1 MATDEKKVSQPEIL
15 DDRKRKSVDR
25 LRQLKQELDKLSET
39 QAYPGLTIIAAGSLA
54 RLEASE
60 FSDIDMFFFTSEK
73 VEDPRTKELKLF
85 GKLIDVIDR
94 LGFPKFSRDCQYLS
108 IMSTEDMF
116 DNLGS
121 SIDDHQN
128 FFTARMLL
136 LLESKCLYGE
146 EQYENLIDSVIKY
159 YYRDYNQHETNFRP
173 TFLLNDICRYWKT
186 ILLNYENRISK
197 KKNEKHG
204 ELSESE
210 EERVKRKV
218 HNFKLKY
225 SRVTTCFATIC
236 AIGSLEPPVNSDKI
250 KSLVYMTPRE
260 RLEEIPKRMPG
271 TREIVEKLLEK
282 YSFFIHKTGLSEPA
296 LNQEFA
302 DPDNAKILFR
312 NANEFGDLMF
322 QLLEEIDKQSSSD
335 IKLIRHLVI

>member
-1 MATDEKKVSQPEIL
+1 MAKEEQKVSQPEIL
-15 DDRKRKSVDR
+15 DDRRTKSLDR
-25 LRQLKQELDKLSET
+25 LDQLKKELEKLSET

-60 FSDIDMFFFTSEK
+60 FSDIDMFFFTSGK
-73 VEDPRTKELKLF
+73 VEEPRTKELKLF
-85 GKLIDVIDR
+85 GKLIDVIDN

-116 DNLGS
+116 DHLGS
-121 SIDDHQN
+121 SNDDHQN

-146 EQYENLIDSVIKY
+146 EEYENLIDSVVKY
-159 YYRDYNQHETNFRP
+159 YYRDYNQHEKDFKP

-197 KKNEKHG
+197 RKNDDLPEN
-204 ELSESE
+204 E
-210 EERVKRKV
+210 EERIKRKV

-236 AIGSLEPPVNSDKI
+236 AIGSLESPVNSDKI
-250 KSLVYMTPRE
+250 KGLVHMTPRE
-260 RLEEIPKRMPG
+260 RLEEIPKRVPE
-271 TREIVEKLLEK
+271 TREIVEELLEK

-302 DPDNAKILFR
+302 DPDNAKILFD

-322 QLLEEIDKQSSSD
+322 RLLEEIDQQTSPEL
-335 IKLIRHLVI
+335 KLIRHLVI